1 MLRTIIE
8 QTYTGNLAVDTSGF
22 FNQGLPIQVTPSLLG
37 FAFDQPG
44 SRINIK
50 LRRRSACWAASI
62 WR

>member
-44 SRINIK
+44 GRINIK
-50 LRRRSACWAASI
+50 PSPSLSVLAASI